1 MTKEKEVKELH
12 YGGDSGFPPRRRRR
26 RPSRDPRRRQPI
38 PLRPDGQGVL
48 NPRMVPADETR
59 DPRRRPQVQIPP
71 GATEQQKKDLIEKYN
86 PRRKPRQRIDQATRR
101 RMILEARK
109 RYRDRNRRRPPTTGD
124 QSRKAMEEFNKR
136 MRQQLLKSRG
146 NNQSISATPATQK
159 PRLPRNVRSLDQTLN
174 PRRIPT
180 ATPRPSGRMVANG
193 GVITK
198 NNIGANDF
206 REGGYVLSTVDNRKN
221 KK

>member
-26 RPSRDPRRRQPI
+26 RPIREPRRRPPPRDFGGDPRRRPSI

-59 DPRRRPQVQIPP
+59 DPRRRPPLSI
-71 GATEQQKKDLIEKYN
+71 
-86 PRRKPRQRIDQATRR
+86 RRAMELFNRRQRYNQQRR
-101 RMILEARK
+101 SK
-109 RYRDRNRRRPPTTGD
+109 G
-124 QSRKAMEEFNKR
+124 
-136 MRQQLLKSRG
+136 
-146 NNQSISATPATQK
+146 
-159 PRLPRNVRSLDQTLN
+159 RNVRGLGGVSTGAVPRGVYRNSLTTGKFGNAVGNTKKIINQAIANPTRTT
-174 PRRIPT
+174 PRRST
-180 ATPRPSGRMVANG
+180 RMVANG

-198 NNIGANDF
+198 NRIGANDF